1 MEYQKEME
9 KTRKE
14 FTEYL
19 EKSLSTYDIDSVM
32 SELYDDEYL
41 I

>member
-1 MEYQKEME
+1 ME

-14 FTEYL
+14 FTERL
-19 EKSLSTYDIDSVM
+19 EKSLSTYDIDSVIR
-32 SELYDDEYL
+32 EIYDDEYL